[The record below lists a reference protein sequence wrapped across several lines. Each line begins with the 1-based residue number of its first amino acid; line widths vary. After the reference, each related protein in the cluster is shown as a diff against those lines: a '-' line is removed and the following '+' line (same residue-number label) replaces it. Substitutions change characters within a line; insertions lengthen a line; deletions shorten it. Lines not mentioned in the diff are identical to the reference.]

1 MHGQIRPAP
10 WGLQDV
16 TPSLSVHHGGV
27 PAERNGITF
36 GDGGAS
42 GYASVDRNPVLG
54 HQMRHNQ
61 LGQRVIAGACH
72 IQHVNGYHCRLKEW
86 MAQCFGVAASCLKH
100 HPDWGE
106 GRSVMEGGKHT
117 RCACMRR
124 QGAPCNRAWGPG
136 HHEGKSVSPG
146 LGYRPRSDIHLGSQL
161 DDPVGR
167 DLELIRRPQGVALQ
181 QHEELAP
188 QIEVPGALLH
198 DERLVSHEEGGLHHP
213 AA

>member
-1 MHGQIRPAP
+1 MGMRAWIATRYWVIRCCITIGTAGDSRCLPHSTCERVSPQAKGMDGAMFRRRGVLPEASPGLGRVAQRHGR
-10 WGLQDV
+10 GE
-16 TPSLSVHHGGV
+16 TP
-27 PAERNGITF
+27 
-36 GDGGAS
+36 
-42 GYASVDRNPVLG
+42 
-54 HQMRHNQ
+54 
-61 LGQRVIAGACH
+61 
-72 IQHVNGYHCRLKEW
+72 
-86 MAQCFGVAASCLKH
+86 
-100 HPDWGE
+100 
-106 GRSVMEGGKHT
+106 

-136 HHEGKSVSPG
+136 HHEGWSVSPG
-146 LGYRPRSDIHLGSQL
+146 LGYRPRSDIHLGAEL

-167 DLELIRRPQGVALQ
+167 DLELIWRAQGVALQ